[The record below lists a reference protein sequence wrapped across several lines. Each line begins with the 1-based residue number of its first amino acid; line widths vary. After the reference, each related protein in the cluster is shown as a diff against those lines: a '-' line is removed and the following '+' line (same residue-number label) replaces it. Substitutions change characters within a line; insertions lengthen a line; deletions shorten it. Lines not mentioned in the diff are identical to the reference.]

1 MLAYIN
7 VAILSFWLIA
17 EVVPMLA
24 DNLASIENQ
33 ITSRKDD

>member
-7 VAILSFWLIA
+7 VAILSLWLIA
-17 EVVPMLA
+17 EVVPALA
-24 DNLASIENQ
+24 DNLASIENR